1 MEILYNISIAFSII
15 SLIIILFIIISKF
28 SIIKT
33 INTNSIPKEIQ
44 NKKRRAILKNR
55 FERKI
60 KTSNNSK
67 KIKENINTFFDNKI
81 KENEEKLQR
90 NYLEKI
96 KNDKEKSK
104 KFIDENLE
112 KIKKSIKS
120 EDLKDAEDFC
130 FQCLKLDKNNINI
143 LENLAEVYILKN
155 EKERAID
162 ILNFLLKRI
171 KNNKS
176 YNHTELKQ
184 KQIYYL
190 SELTDIYTK
199 NNNYKLAK
207 KEIEKAMLIDE
218 NNPRVLDKLI
228 TIYIKLEDKFMANKT
243 LERLIETNPENLKIN
258 TFKEE
263 IENIYKHK

>member
-1 MEILYNISIAFSII
+1 MDLLYKISIILIII

-28 SIIKT
+28 PIIKT
-33 INTNSIPKEIQ
+33 INTSSIPKEIQ
-44 NKKRRAILKNR
+44 NKKRKAILRNR

-60 KTSNNSK
+60 KTSNNSE
-67 KIKENINTFFDNKI
+67 KIKENLNNFFENKI
-81 KENEEKLQR
+81 KINEEKIQE
-90 NYLEKI
+90 NYLRKI
-96 KNDKEKSK
+96 QNDKEKSK
-104 KFIDENLE
+104 EFIDENLE
-112 KIKKSIKS
+112 KIKKSIKT
-120 EDLKDAEDFC
+120 ENLKDAEDIC
-130 FQCLKLDKNNINI
+130 FQCLKLDKNNIDI
-143 LENLAEVYILKN
+143 LENLSEIYVLNN

-162 ILNFLLKRI
+162 ILNFLLKKI
-171 KNNKS
+171 KNNKL

-190 SELTDIYTK
+190 LELTDVYIK

-228 TIYIKLEDKFMANKT
+228 TIYIELEDKFMADKI
-243 LERLIETNPENLKIN
+243 LKRLIDSNPENSKIN
-258 TFKEE
+258 VFKNQ

>member
-1 MEILYNISIAFSII
+1 MEILYKIAIILTII

-28 SIIKT
+28 SIVKT
-33 INTNSIPKEIQ
+33 INTSSIPKEIQ
-44 NKKRRAILKNR
+44 NKKRRDILKNR

-60 KTSNNSK
+60 NTSKNSK
-67 KIKENINTFFDNKI
+67 KIKENINSFFENKI
-81 KENEEKLQR
+81 KENEGKIQES
-90 NYLEKI
+90 YLKSI
-96 KNDKEKSK
+96 KNNKEKSK

-112 KIKKSIKS
+112 KIKKSIKN
-120 EDLKDAEDFC
+120 EDLKLAEEAC
-130 FQCLKLDKNNINI
+130 FQCLKLDKDNINI
-143 LENLAEVYILKN
+143 LEDLAEIYVLKN
-155 EKERAID
+155 EKEGSID

-171 KNNKS
+171 KNNKL

-190 SELTDIYTK
+190 LELTDIYTK

-228 TIYIKLEDKFMANKT
+228 TVYVKLEDKFMANKI
-243 LERLIETNPENLKIN
+243 LSRLIEANPDNSKISV
-258 TFKEE
+258 FKEE